1 MIFSYK
7 VLISDNISTIHKK
20 MKIRD
25 NVCNDE

>member
-7 VLISDNISTIHKK
+7 VLINDNISTINKK

>member
-7 VLISDNISTIHKK
+7 VLINDNISAIHKK